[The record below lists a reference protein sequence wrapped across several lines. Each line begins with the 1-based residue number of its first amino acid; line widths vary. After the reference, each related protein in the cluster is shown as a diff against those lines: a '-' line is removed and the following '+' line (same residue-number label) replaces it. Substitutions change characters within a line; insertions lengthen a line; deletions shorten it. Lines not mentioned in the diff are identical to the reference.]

1 MKKLALL
8 LTIVLLLAAC
18 SPAPEPEIVEVTV
31 PVEVTR
37 LVTQPPK
44 IVEVTVL
51 VTLPPPKPIEVTVLV
66 TQLPLPTYTPH
77 PTYTPYSTF
86 TPVPKPTATPRP
98 TATPTLEAVEPADAR
113 ASSYIGGNAS
123 PPLPAGELGV
133 SSVVAVGAS
142 TGSSLPVVLRNNT
155 VEDVIRMTVSAVAR
169 DANGNMLGTGGDQGF
184 KPNLVRPGEV
194 TLGYVYFG
202 FDLPADATF
211 EFEVDAQPAGEAR
224 YENIRDLDVMEQ
236 SFIADRIVGMLYNSH
251 DEHVSGPVG
260 VYAMCFDDE
269 GVLLR
274 HYHAYTDKEE
284 AAPGDSV
291 PFQVNVRES
300 CPIFLVAAYGFAD

>member
-8 LTIVLLLAAC
+8 LAIVMLLAAC
-18 SPAPEPEIVEVTV
+18 SPAPEPEIIEVTV
-31 PVEVTR
+31 PVEVEVTRVVPQTVEVTR
-37 LVTQPPK
+37 LVPQT
-44 IVEVTVL
+44 VEVTVL
-51 VTLPPPKPIEVTVLV
+51 VTQP
-66 TQLPLPTYTPH
+66 PLPTYTPY
-77 PTYTPYSTF
+77 PTF
-86 TPVPKPTATPRP
+86 TLPPEPTSTPKP
-98 TATPTLEAVEPADAR
+98 TATPTLEVVQPADAR
-113 ASSYIGGNAS
+113 ASAYIGGNES
-123 PPLPAGELGV
+123 PPLPVGELGV
-133 SSVVAVGAS
+133 PSVVAVGS
-142 TGSSLPVVLRNNT
+142 YDGSSLPVVLRNNT
-155 VEDVIRMTVSAVAR
+155 HEDVIRMTVSAVVRNA
-169 DANGNMLGTGGDQGF
+169 DGNMLGTGGDQGF
-184 KPNLVRPGEV
+184 NPNLVRPGEI

-202 FDLPADATF
+202 GIDLPADATF
-211 EFEVDAQPAGEAR
+211 EFEVDAQPASEAR